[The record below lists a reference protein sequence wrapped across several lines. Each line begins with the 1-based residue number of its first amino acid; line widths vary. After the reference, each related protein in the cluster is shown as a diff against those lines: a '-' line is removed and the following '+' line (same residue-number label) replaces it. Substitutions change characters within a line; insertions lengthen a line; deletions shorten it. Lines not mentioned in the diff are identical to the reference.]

1 MQEPV
6 QTPVNQGLENTTQ
19 AQHTSIIFT
28 SETRV
33 TGNKEAFCT
42 SGIRRSACKLKTPSY
57 PCVLQR
63 KHVFLFVNTRTHI
76 TRRNKM
82 KGENRV
88 SHLWQDFCIKHA
100 PPEALIF
107 IETTFLISMIMVTVF
122 SHFQF
127 SSRIFLLKQVFVF
140 ICINQRCLYYRSSL
154 FMFSM
159 NISSSF
165 QTCVALGILIKH
177 NQSLEYLMIM
187 AFQLMFINKAYLKF
201 ALCLR
206 IHMYS
211 HISYLHVTQ
220 T

>member
-6 QTPVNQGLENTTQ
+6 QTPVNQGLAHTIQ

-42 SGIRRSACKLKTPSY
+42 SGIRRSPCKLKTPSY
-57 PCVLQR
+57 PTVLQR

-82 KGENRV
+82 KGEKRV

-107 IETTFLISMIMVTVF
+107 IQTTFLFSVITMTVF
-122 SHFQF
+122 SHLQF
-127 SSRIFLLKQVFVF
+127 YSRIFLHKQVFVF
-140 ICINQRCLYYRSSL
+140 TCVNHRFLFYRSSL
-154 FMFSM
+154 FMFPSLFLC
-159 NISSSF
+159 IYF
-165 QTCVALGILIKH
+165 PRPFKIALRF
-177 NQSLEYLMIM
+177 E
-187 AFQLMFINKAYLKF
+187 F
-201 ALCLR
+201 
-206 IHMYS
+206 
-211 HISYLHVTQ
+211 
-220 T
+220 